1 MLNGQVQKIISWLMG
16 IISCWMGKLRELF
29 PSLAQESQKGR
40 HIRSVLVLRHCRS
53 LPLVQEP
60 NPRLGSS
67 SSHLERQVIE
77 IISCWMGK
85 LRELFSK
92 YKKNSIVISVEYMLN
107 YWKGWLREIYIQNVI
122 IVIQS
127 DWWINWSAIR

>member
-1 MLNGQVQKIISWLMG
+1 M
-16 IISCWMGKLRELF
+16 SCWMEELRKLF

-40 HIRSVLVLRHCRS
+40 HIRSVLVLRRCRS

-92 YKKNSIVISVEYMLN
+92 YKKKLYRNFSRIHVKLLKRMVAWNLYPKCYN
-107 YWKGWLREIYIQNVI
+107 CHTKWLMNKLVGHPLVKITDDGIIQI
-122 IVIQS
+122 
-127 DWWINWSAIR
+127 